1 MICIDSKFA
10 VFIFW
15 FPRPCVAKA
24 VESYYLRLI
33 FYVLKNT
40 RNRMKK
46 VLLKMME
53 NEVFSTLLNIPHSL
67 A

>member
-1 MICIDSKFA
+1 M
-10 VFIFW
+10 FIFW

-24 VESYYLRLI
+24 VESYHLRLI